1 MPKCERCGGK
11 VSAFEITAQGLCPEC
26 SRMLDPIYVGEEAV
40 ARVREEDAKK
50 KSDAI
55 KEEVRNG
62 DLPELPCITPKALKL
77 TGGSLIFIE
86 KRKNTTIPMQ
96 SIASFSNKKPSFMSN
111 GMITIKLKKGS
122 DSFVSIGG
130 FSVGFGGELS
140 AVYWPKYAELA
151 EIYEKQIANWGNNP
165 APDCQPNASDS
176 VINDLRA
183 LKQLV
188 DEGVLTEE
196 EFAAKKKQL
205 LGI

>member
-1 MPKCERCGGK
+1 MPLCERCGKK

-26 SRMLDPIYVGEEAV
+26 ARKLDPIYVGEEAV
-40 ARVREEDAKK
+40 SRVLREDAKK
-50 KSDAI
+50 KSAAF
-55 KEEVRNG
+55 EERISTG

-77 TGGSLIFIE
+77 TSGSLIFIE
-86 KRKNTTIPMQ
+86 KKKNTTIPIQ

-122 DSFVSIGG
+122 DSFVDIGG
-130 FSVGFGGELS
+130 FSVGFGSEMT
-140 AVYWPKYAELA
+140 AVYKPEYAELA
-151 EIYEKQIANWGNNP
+151 GIYEKKIASWNSNP
-165 APDCQPNASDS
+165 APACQPDTS
-176 VINDLRA
+176 VPSINDLRA

-196 EFAAKKKQL
+196 EFTAKKKQL